1 MKRFWL
7 SVAGVGTVL
16 TVILEVIYRDASH
29 AHFWWQVV
37 PMFDLLYGFV
47 GCVVIVLVSK
57 WLGHA
62 WLQRPETY
70 YGDEQS

>member
-7 SVAGVGTVL
+7 GAAGMIVGITIVL
-16 TVILEVIYRDASH
+16 EIVYRH
-29 AHFWWQVV
+29 YGHPHFWWQAT
-37 PMFDLLYGFV
+37 PTFDLLYGFA
-47 GCVVIVLVSK
+47 GCVVIVLASK

-70 YGDEQS
+70 YGDEP